1 MLVFGERGGLEDPE
15 ENLSEQGRKSTKSAH
30 IWRRDRKSN
39 PGHIGGRQALPQL
52 PQAWSLRGWSSV
64 IAYAAD
70 RLRLQIAQARR
81 CGRNFKVTVD
91 SITQIE
97 FLLLHEKKIQI

>member
-1 MLVFGERGGLEDPE
+1 MLVFGQGEKPEDPE
-15 ENLSEQGRKSTKSAH
+15 ENLSEQGRKSTNSAH

-39 PGHIGGRQALPQL
+39 PGHFGGKQALPQL
-52 PQAWSLRGWSSV
+52 RQPWSLRGWSSV

-70 RLRLQIAQARR
+70 CVRLQIAQARR
-81 CGRNFKVTVD
+81 CRRNFKVTAD

-97 FLLLHEKKIQI
+97 FLLLHEINIQI